1 MKTECTRVVKGLSQ
15 LKGPLCTWAEQ
26 HLSLPNSIEAIRD
39 PDSTDIVTLIQ
50 MTQDTGNRD
59 SSYLV
64 VFDPEA
70 DSFGLVMKV
79 ADGRTWYLGPIGE
92 FDEAIIN
99 M

>member
-1 MKTECTRVVKGLSQ
+1 
-15 LKGPLCTWAEQ
+15 
-26 HLSLPNSIEAIRD
+26 
-39 PDSTDIVTLIQ
+39 
-50 MTQDTGNRD
+50 MTQDTGNRG